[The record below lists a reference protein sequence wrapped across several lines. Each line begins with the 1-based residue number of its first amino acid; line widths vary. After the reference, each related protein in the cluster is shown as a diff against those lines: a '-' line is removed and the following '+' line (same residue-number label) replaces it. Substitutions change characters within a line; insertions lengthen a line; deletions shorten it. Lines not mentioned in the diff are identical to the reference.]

1 MAAIKPLTQEA
12 RDLEDIYNFISIERK
27 KQKIRQKHIAAELGV
42 SQPAVSKMLEE
53 HTLTLEAT
61 VTILRMLG
69 KDITECIR

>member
-1 MAAIKPLTQEA
+1 MPKVYLNDTDKQIDQVY
-12 RDLEDIYNFISIERK
+12 DFIALERK

>member
-1 MAAIKPLTQEA
+1 MPKVYLNDTDKQIDQ
-12 RDLEDIYNFISIERK
+12 IYDFITLERK

>member
-12 RDLEDIYNFISIERK
+12 RDLEDIYNFISVERK

-69 KDITECIR
+69 KDITKCIR